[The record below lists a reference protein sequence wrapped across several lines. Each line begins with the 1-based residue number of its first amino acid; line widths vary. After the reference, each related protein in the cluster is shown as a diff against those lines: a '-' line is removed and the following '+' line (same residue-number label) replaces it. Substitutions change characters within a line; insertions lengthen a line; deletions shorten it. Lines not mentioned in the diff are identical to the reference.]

1 MGAGIGHVAGDI
13 EKILSQPNYSAPHAT
28 RINGA
33 TEMPCDSEGKGKLEQ
48 RAPIDSRPL
57 AENTHQRV
65 TRFVQRQICAVQH
78 RKPAFGVKP
87 MKTER
92 GNTKCKNQNQPD
104 CRN

>member
-57 AENTHQRV
+57 AEIPTS
-65 TRFVQRQICAVQH
+65 
-78 RKPAFGVKP
+78 G
-87 MKTER
+87 
-92 GNTKCKNQNQPD
+92 
-104 CRN
+104 